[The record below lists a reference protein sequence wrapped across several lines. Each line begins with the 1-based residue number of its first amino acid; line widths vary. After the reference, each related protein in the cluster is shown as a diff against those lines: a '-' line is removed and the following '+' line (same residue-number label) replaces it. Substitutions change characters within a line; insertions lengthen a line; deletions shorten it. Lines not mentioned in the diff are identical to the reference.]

1 MADARPLIFLDPYPR
16 SEAMVFTPDAEAA
29 LNEMGRVVSHFG
41 SRAPDALVE
50 SILPDVSIL
59 IGQTAMPKE
68 RLDRAPNLRAILN
81 VKANWEPNID
91 YLEAQTQGIHVLSA
105 APAMAPAVAEA
116 CIGYAIGL
124 ARRTL
129 DAERAFRAG
138 GEGYGIKGGIDSYSL
153 YDAPVGLIGFGNL
166 ARALVPLLRPFGCR
180 IAAYDPWL
188 SERYL
193 ASWDIASPDLDTM
206 LRESRF
212 LFILAGVTV
221 ENEGFL
227 DRSKLEMIQDDA
239 SVILV
244 SRAEVVEFAAFLEL
258 AQAGRF
264 RAAIDVFPE
273 EPVPADAPFRGF
285 DNILFTAHRAGG
297 IWPSYA
303 RIRDMMVDDSR
314 QILAGH
320 APLRMQRAEPR
331 QAALM
336 RSR

>member
-1 MADARPLIFLDPYPR
+1 MADTRPLIFLDPFPR

-29 LNEMGRVVSHFG
+29 LGAMGRIVSHFG
-41 SRAPDALVE
+41 SRAPDDLVE

-59 IGQTAMPKE
+59 IGQTAMPKD
-68 RLDRAPNLRAILN
+68 RLDRAPNLKAILN

-91 YLEAQTQGIHVLSA
+91 YLEAQSRGIHVLSA

-129 DAERAFRAG
+129 DADRAFRAG
-138 GEGYGIKGGIDSYSL
+138 GEAYGIKGGIDSYSL

-166 ARALVPLLRPFGCR
+166 ARELVPLLRPFGCR
-180 IAAYDPWL
+180 ITAYDPWL

-193 ASWDIASPDLDTM
+193 ASWDVASSDLDSL

-227 DRSKLEMIQDDA
+227 DRSKLEMIGDDA

-244 SRAEVVEFAAFLEL
+244 SRAEVVAFDDFLEL

-273 EPVPADAPFRGF
+273 EPVPADAEFRGY
-285 DNILFTAHRAGG
+285 DRILFTAHRAGG

-303 RIRDMMVDDSR
+303 RIRDMMVDDIR

-320 APLRMQRAEPR
+320 PPLRMQRAEPR

-336 RSR
+336 CSR